1 MIPRQALVYQETLHL
16 IEGENSQGQDQ
27 SHNRDH
33 SPRGQR
39 PAAHAFGG
47 ESSSSNSRLIPMP
60 LRPTDPKGSSS
71 LHRHVNSSTS
81 SSSSN
86 LRLDAVSL
94 KAIAKV
100 IDNKLE
106 DRDDRLLGQV
116 KAMLTH
122 VKADGFAK
130 SPPLTN
136 GKREGSGAA
145 TNFFSQSASVA
156 TQSLP
161 SLLTGGYYQ
170 DKSPRDAAP
179 LRGSKPISS
188 PRRHQPHNPHA
199 AKNASNFLDPGH
211 SKPRWLGI
219 SQLSNHLPEERSN
232 LRQNLVVGV
241 PSTVTSVTDD
251 HHSSP
256 VRRRDDSEGG
266 IRYPQCRSIVYRP
279 TLFTL
284 NDEGVVGD
292 SAVDGNGA
300 SSSGAAST
308 DDVVESSS
316 PQCTLA
322 LRHVH
327 AYNGDVT
334 RHGGAVRGKNIM
346 FLGNKKVIFPAAALV
361 IVMDIECNEQGYF
374 CGHSEDVTCVT
385 VHPDRTIAASGQMG
399 KDGRLLVWDPA
410 LIAPG
415 TKHFSA
421 SVELFMGAGIRGVC
435 GINFSGDGRFLVS
448 LGMDE
453 SHSMV
458 VFDWAV
464 AQAVASVKMGHT
476 DVYQMG
482 FNPYLFAATDR
493 IDELKLPARSS
504 PVSQHI
510 GDNYETES
518 CCYTLISTGGR
529 QVKFWTLRRKLEYS
543 DDSLVGS
550 VVGGF
555 KGRKIALPKTK
566 QAFSVKYVLEGN
578 AGAFPKQKQDTPEF
592 LCFSVVCDE
601 EGGTGSNRYCPPK
614 ARIFVG
620 SSNGSVYIWQH
631 LEDGEANRSMRTLTD
646 FSWLPRGRLLSVI
659 TDVHDSPLVDIDYTG
674 AYYATRETESVDGP
688 EGEERVSAIDPQL
701 GERIVTC
708 SKDGIANVWRIE
720 RHIEHHGGSGPSSGL
735 DRTLPI
741 EHIATINVGYSE
753 ANVGTPRCIA
763 WDLDGRNVI
772 VGTTGNALL
781 YLSGEGLLGTIPIR
795 GDELQPH
802 IFVTPIIRGHY
813 GKIRRVAAHPT
824 EPIFATASS
833 DRTIRLWNNVVKA
846 QLSLTKLTDSASSL
860 AFTPDGKALAVGTE
874 TGELL
879 VISFGALLHTTTL
892 PVSDLGV
899 SFDDVNGVH
908 NNEKQWQVLLRK
920 QVVAKITAGEDE
932 CSVGSATNSGPG
944 VGIASKGSGNS
955 IRKRCEITELKF
967 SPSGDIIAVA
977 CRDNLIH
984 LLSVAYGYQRR
995 AICRGHTS
1003 YVKNVDFSADGSVL
1017 QSSDAV
1023 RELLY
1028 WEVATGKKIHQ
1039 PSRLRDC
1046 FWATWTCCYG
1056 WPVQGIF
1063 NGLQGTVIDHDMN
1076 AVSRSRD
1083 GSLIVAGG
1091 SSTVNSAVKLLRFP
1105 CVGKAIPSLHG
1116 GHTSPVLDVCFLS
1129 DDSNVVSVGG
1139 NDASVFVWT
1148 LIPKVR

>member
-1 MIPRQALVYQETLHL
+1 MYQETLHL
-16 IEGENSQGQDQ
+16 IEGENSPCIQNPN
-27 SHNRDH
+27 HNRDH

-39 PAAHAFGG
+39 LAAHAFGG
-47 ESSSSNSRLIPMP
+47 ESSSGNNRLNPMP

-71 LHRHVNSSTS
+71 HVKS
-81 SSSSN
+81 SSSSSS

-116 KAMLTH
+116 KAMITH
-122 VKADGFAK
+122 VKGDGLGVK
-130 SPPLTN
+130 SPLRTSEKSEGNGGTN
-136 GKREGSGAA
+136 
-145 TNFFSQSASVA
+145 NFFSQSASAVA
-156 TQSLP
+156 THSLP
-161 SLLTGGYYQ
+161 FLSTGGYTH
-170 DKSPRDAAP
+170 DKSPRSEAP

-188 PRRHQPHNPHA
+188 PRRHQPHNPHV
-199 AKNASNFLDPGH
+199 AKNANNFFEPGH
-211 SKPRWLGI
+211 NSKARWLGT
-219 SQLSNHLPEERSN
+219 SQPSNHLPDERSI
-232 LRQNLVVGV
+232 LSQNLAVGG
-241 PSTVTSVTDD
+241 PSNITSAVSDD

-284 NDEGVVGD
+284 NDQGSGGDGVN
-292 SAVDGNGA
+292 DGHGA

-308 DDVVESSS
+308 DDVVDSSS

-346 FLGNKKVIFPAAALV
+346 FLGNKKIMYPAAALV
-361 IVMDIECNEQGYF
+361 VVMDIEFNEQGYF

-399 KDGRLLVWDPA
+399 KDGRLLIWDPA

-476 DVYQMG
+476 DIYQMG

-493 IDELKLPARSS
+493 IDELKLPARSG

-510 GDNYETES
+510 GFNYETES

-543 DDSLVGS
+543 DDSFVGP
-550 VVGGF
+550 VAGGF

-566 QAFSVKYVLEGN
+566 QAFTVKYVLEGN

-592 LCFSVVCDE
+592 LCFAVVCDE

-614 ARIFVG
+614 ARVFVG

-631 LEDGEANRSMRTLTD
+631 LEDGEANRSMRALTD

-674 AYYATRETESVDGP
+674 AYYATRENGSENGPDG
-688 EGEERVSAIDPQL
+688 EKWVAAIDPQL

-708 SKDGIANVWRIE
+708 SKDGIANFWRIE
-720 RHIEHHGGSGPSSGL
+720 RLTEHHGGSGPSSGL

-802 IFVTPIIRGHY
+802 VFVTPIIRGHH

-892 PVSDLGV
+892 PVSDIGL
-899 SFDDVNGVH
+899 SFDDVNGVLNH
-908 NNEKQWQVLLRK
+908 EKQWQVLFRK
-920 QVVAKITAGEDE
+920 QVVAKITAGEDG
-932 CSVGSATNSGPG
+932 CSVGVTTNSVYSAPG
-944 VGIASKGSGNS
+944 VGNTYKGSSNS

-967 SPSGDIIAVA
+967 SPSGDVIAVA

-984 LLSVAYGYQRR
+984 LLSVADGYQRR

-1003 YVKNVDFSADGSVL
+1003 FVKNVDFSADGSVL
-1017 QSSDAV
+1017 QSADAV

-1028 WEVATGKKIHQ
+1028 WEAATGKKIHQ

-1046 FWATWTCCYG
+1046 LWATWTCCYG

-1063 NGLQGTVIDHDMN
+1063 NGQQGTIIDHDMN

-1083 GSLIVAGG
+1083 GSLIIVGG